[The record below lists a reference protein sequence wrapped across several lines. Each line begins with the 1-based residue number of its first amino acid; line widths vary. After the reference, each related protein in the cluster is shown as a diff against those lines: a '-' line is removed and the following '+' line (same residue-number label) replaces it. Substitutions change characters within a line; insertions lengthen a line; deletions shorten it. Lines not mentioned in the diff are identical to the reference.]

1 MNWPTCQIIIYQIF
15 LVSAENLV
23 ELAGVWGHFLGFALP
38 LLCSACGALTTCWA
52 LPQFSVLCVFFQI
65 SLTLGNLQLCIAIC
79 SVGLVLQ
86 TDEFLS
92 YKKGMNSCNPSQCSS
107 CLLAFVP
114 FWFLDLLSG
123 WIKWISWSTVLAC
136 WNQLKWTHTK
146 WRLNNVDWQVCCTW
160 NKN

>member
-1 MNWPTCQIIIYQIF
+1 MNWTTSQIIIYQIF
-15 LVSAENLV
+15 LVSPENLV
-23 ELAGVWGHFLGFALP
+23 ELAGALGTLPRVCPASSLPCLRHFNHLLGSTSVQCALR
-38 LLCSACGALTTCWA
+38 
-52 LPQFSVLCVFFQI
+52 FFQI